1 MTAGTPIRLVVNEK
15 AYDVTVEPRRLLADV
30 LRGDC
35 RLTGTKLGCEQGVC
49 GACTVLV
56 DGEGVRSCLMLA
68 VQCAGR
74 DIRTIE
80 GLAADGRLHPFQ
92 EAISAEHGLQC
103 GFCTAGFVM
112 LVVGA
117 LDQDP
122 TIAEDPE
129 RLDALLS
136 SNLCRCTGYE
146 GIRRAVLRAYGKDS
160 TPGKDAAGVTS
171 GRRPRTPPARR

>member
-1 MTAGTPIRLVVNEK
+1 MTGDTMTGATPIRLTVNDT
-15 AYDVTVEPRRLLADV
+15 AYDVTVEPRRILADV
-30 LRGDC
+30 LRHDC
-35 RLTGTKLGCEQGVC
+35 GLTGTKLGCEQGVC

-56 DGEGVRSCLMLA
+56 DGKGMRSCLMLA
-68 VQCAGR
+68 VQCTGR
-74 DIRTIE
+74 DIRTVE
-80 GLAADGRLHPFQ
+80 GLTADGRLHAFQ

-117 LDQDP
+117 LEQDP
-122 TIAEDPE
+122 AIVEDPE

-146 GIRRAVLRAYGKDS
+146 GIRRAVVRAYGKA
-160 TPGKDAAGVTS
+160 GARENDAGED
-171 GRRPRTPPARR
+171 G

>member
-1 MTAGTPIRLVVNEK
+1 MTGATPIRLTVNET
-15 AYDVTVEPRRLLADV
+15 AYDVTVEPRRVLADV
-30 LRGDC
+30 LRDDC
-35 RLTGTKLGCEQGVC
+35 GLTGTKLGCEHGVC
-49 GACTVLV
+49 GACTVMV
-56 DGEGVRSCLMLA
+56 DGETVRSCLMLA

-74 DIRTIE
+74 DIRTVE
-80 GLAADGRLHPFQ
+80 GLAADGRLHAFQ

-117 LDQDP
+117 LEQDP

-129 RLDALLS
+129 RLDALLG

-146 GIRRAVLRAYGKDS
+146 GIRRAVLRAYGKRL
-160 TPGKDAAGVTS
+160 TQEKDAAE
-171 GRRPRTPPARR
+171 GR

>member
-1 MTAGTPIRLVVNEK
+1 MTSRAPVRLTVNGTE
-15 AYDVTVEPRRLLADV
+15 YDVMVEPRRVLADV
-30 LRGDC
+30 LRDDC
-35 RLTGTKLGCEQGVC
+35 KLTGTKLGCEHGVC
-49 GACTVLV
+49 GSCTVLV
-56 DGEGVRSCLMLA
+56 DGQAVRSCLMLA

-80 GLAADGRLHPFQ
+80 GLAAGGRLHPFQ

-117 LDQDP
+117 LDEDP
-122 TIAEDPE
+122 AIAGDPE
-129 RLDALLS
+129 RLDGLLS

-146 GIRRAVLRAYGKDS
+146 GIRRAVLRAYGKR
-160 TPGKDAAGVTS
+160 DAQENGA
-171 GRRPRTPPARR
+171 